1 MDPPLAP
8 ITKVLAG
15 DLSTEGIMEDGGR
28 SPERGRKG
36 KNHPRLNQRSEIKVR
51 LVVKEIF
58 LVAVT
63 RKNVLDASAEVEQ
76 LVVEDDS
83 GSRRKNC

>member
-1 MDPPLAP
+1 MEAVPLRA
-8 ITKVLAG
+8 AG
-15 DLSTEGIMEDGGR
+15 KE
-28 SPERGRKG
+28 
-36 KNHPRLNQRSEIKVR
+36 NHLRLNQTSEIKVR

>member
-1 MDPPLAP
+1 MGPPDAP

-15 DLSTEGIMEDGGR
+15 DFSTEGIMEDGGR
-28 SPERGRKG
+28 SPESGGKG
-36 KNHPRLNQRSEIKVR
+36 KSSEINQRSEIKVR

-63 RKNVLDASAEVEQ
+63 RKNVLDASAEVDQ